1 MSTAA
6 LKAVATGKLAETD
19 KPKDLAH
26 LMAMPSVQQQIKA
39 ALPRHMT
46 AERMARI
53 ATTELRKTP
62 KLMAC
67 TPMSFLGAVIQCA
80 QLGLEPGNA
89 LGHAYI
95 LPYDKRKKEGGEWK
109 TVATEAQLIIGYR
122 GMIDLARRSGQ
133 ILSLSAQAVYA
144 GDTFEC
150 VFGLDPT
157 LKHVPDFDNAD
168 RAKPEQL
175 RFVYAVA
182 KLKDGGTQF
191 AVMSRAEIAAI
202 RTRSKAAQDGPWV
215 TDFEAMALKTV
226 IRRLFKY
233 LPVSIELQTAVALD
247 ERADAGLP
255 QDNPLTI
262 DSDTGEIT
270 GSTAGDDHAQ
280 GASASAEQ
288 SAAAPKPAGTAT
300 MTFAQVADLI
310 AKAKDAESLD
320 FARGHIAGVADDQQ
334 QAELN
339 AKASQRFAEISK
351 GE

>member
-1 MSTAA
+1 MSVAA
-6 LKAVATGKLAETD
+6 LKTAATGTVAKTD

-26 LMAMPSVQQQIKA
+26 LIASPAVQAQIKA

-62 KLMAC
+62 KLMEC

-95 LPYDKRKKEGGEWK
+95 LPYEKREKVGNQWK
-109 TVATEAQLIIGYR
+109 TVHTEAQLIIGYR

-133 ILSLSAQAVYA
+133 ILSLSAQSVYR
-144 GDTFEC
+144 GDEFEC

-157 LKHVPDFDNAD
+157 LKHIPDFNNAE
-168 RAKPEQL
+168 RAKPENL
-175 RFVYAVA
+175 TFVYAVA

-191 AVMSRAEIAAI
+191 AVMSLAEINAI
-202 RTRSKAAQDGPWV
+202 RARSKASSNGPWV

-233 LPVSIELQTAVALD
+233 LPVSIEMQRAVALD
-247 ERADAGLP
+247 EKADAGLP
-255 QDNPLTI
+255 QDNSMVIEGEATVI
-262 DSDTGEIT
+262 DEGQHGSESGPSYAQLADRMNVCSD
-270 GSTAGDDHAQ
+270 ADA
-280 GASASAEQ
+280 ASLVLDEGRDLPEDQ
-288 SAAAPKPAGTAT
+288 R
-300 MTFAQVADLI
+300 ADLRKLYD
-310 AKAKDAESLD
+310 AKFSA
-320 FARGHIAGVADDQQ
+320 Q
-334 QAELN
+334 
-339 AKASQRFAEISK
+339 
-351 GE
+351 